1 MNLQLPSPEVKKA
14 AEQCLKGMVFFSRR
28 CFFQDNALPQAFTV
42 EDSGTETDEEAQPKQ
57 ASRAAPLQGASGAE
71 RQAVLERLQ
80 GQDHPLAAGFK
91 VGAYISVGI
100 YVWQCIA

>member
-1 MNLQLPSPEVKKA
+1 ML
-14 AEQCLKGMVFFSRR
+14 FSRE
-28 CFFQDNALPQAFTV
+28 CSSQGNDLPQAFTA

-57 ASRAAPLQGASGAE
+57 ASGAAPLQAASGAE

-91 VGAYISVGI
+91 VGSTNVHACMCGN
-100 YVWQCIA
+100 A

>member
-1 MNLQLPSPEVKKA
+1 MNLQRASPEVKKA
-14 AEQCLKGMVFFSRR
+14 AEQCLKGMLFFSRR
-28 CFFQDNALPQAFTV
+28 CFSQETALPQAFTA
-42 EDSGTETDEEAQPKQ
+42 EDSGTETDEEVQPKQ
-57 ASRAAPLQGASGAE
+57 ASGVPPLQGASGAE

-91 VGAYISVGI
+91 VSAYIFVGI

>member
-1 MNLQLPSPEVKKA
+1 MPEGNGVLLKKM
-14 AEQCLKGMVFFSRR
+14 L
-28 CFFQDNALPQAFTV
+28 FQDNALLQAFTA

-57 ASRAAPLQGASGAE
+57 ASGAAPLQGASGAE

>member
-1 MNLQLPSPEVKKA
+1 MLFRRPSQPRT
-14 AEQCLKGMVFFSRR
+14 L
-28 CFFQDNALPQAFTV
+28 AL
-42 EDSGTETDEEAQPKQ
+42 ETDEEAQPKQ